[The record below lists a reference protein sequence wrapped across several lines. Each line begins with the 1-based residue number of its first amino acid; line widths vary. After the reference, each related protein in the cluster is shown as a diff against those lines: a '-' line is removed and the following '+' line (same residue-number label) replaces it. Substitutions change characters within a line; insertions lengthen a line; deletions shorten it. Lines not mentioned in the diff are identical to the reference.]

1 MNTNTVEIVP
11 GKVAEQPALPQPPKM
26 GFYTWIAQGGG
37 LFKPQLQLRERYVRL
52 TPSTVKSLALGCE
65 YRSLR
70 RLVVAGFVEGCK
82 VSPGCWMFN
91 VESYFAHVER
101 VKNDPE
107 FWDKDN
113 PDRNY
118 QKYMSTCDV

>member
-1 MNTNTVEIVP
+1 M
-11 GKVAEQPALPQPPKM
+11 
-26 GFYTWIAQGGG
+26 
-37 LFKPQLQLRERYVRL
+37 RL